1 MRVLSIDPG
10 LSGAVVLTDPG
21 ELMVRRD
28 FKHPEDLTRAI
39 DVFSQTADVAVI
51 ELVAARPGQGVSS
64 MFNFGL
70 LAGVALGAL
79 LANGFSSWDREKRP
93 LLEIAP
99 QAWQNYYR
107 NLPGTPCPFGF
118 TFDSVAVALKF
129 HQRGEHYLARIKDH
143 NTADAMLI
151 GLWYVINQP
160 AMGSLREKDRGRLAW
175 LEKHFNCPQEKD

>member
-10 LSGAVVLTDPG
+10 MSGAVVLLAPG
-21 ELMVRRD
+21 SVTVRRD

-39 DVFSQTADVAVI
+39 VELAKSADVAVV

-79 LANGFSSWDREKRP
+79 LASGFSAFDKSRRP
-93 LLEIAP
+93 LLEVVP
-99 QAWQNYYR
+99 QVWQLYFR
-107 NLPGTPCPFGF
+107 GLTGTPCPVGMP
-118 TFDSVAVALKF
+118 FDSKAVARKF
-129 HQRGEHYLARIKDH
+129 YSLSEGFLERAKDH

-151 GLWYVINQP
+151 GLWYVLTVP
-160 AMGSLREKDRGRLAW
+160 VMGSLRARDRSRLGW
-175 LEKHFNCPQEKD
+175 LEKRYNFQSENT